1 MSVLFF
7 RVIIS
12 EGVISV
18 SGLVYYFLSLVFL
31 PFPLGPVKL
40 LNPLGLYF
48 FKSSAH
54 SWQHKPSVCLHSV
67 AKVNELLVQGMNYEV
82 KTFLVRT
89 CLGTF
94 DLDSGDPA

>member
-1 MSVLFF
+1 MVL
-7 RVIIS
+7 S
-12 EGVISV
+12 TTS
-18 SGLVYYFLSLVFL
+18 FLSFFL

-54 SWQHKPSVCLHSV
+54 SWQHKPSVCLHSA
-67 AKVNELLVQGMNYEV
+67 AKVNELLVQGMNYGV

>member
-1 MSVLFF
+1 MSVLLFC
-7 RVIIS
+7 VLIS
-12 EGVISV
+12 EGVICV
-18 SGLVYYFLSLVFL
+18 SGLVCYFPSLFFL
-31 PFPLGPVKL
+31 PSPLGPVKL

-67 AKVNELLVQGMNYEV
+67 PKVNELLVQRMNYEV

-94 DLDSGDPA
+94 VLDFGDQA